1 VIAADMPVA
10 VAAVVAAV
18 LETHCCFQALD
29 QVSELLCCPI
39 THEVFKDPVV
49 AADGITY
56 ERSAITGWLT
66 THDTSPMTNT
76 PLPNCEL
83 HPNNLVRT
91 LIEELL

>member
-1 VIAADMPVA
+1 
-10 VAAVVAAV
+10 
-18 LETHCCFQALD
+18 
-29 QVSELLCCPI
+29 VSELLCCPI

-56 ERSAITGWLT
+56 ERQAITGWLT
-66 THDTSPMTNT
+66 THDTSPMTNI
-76 PLPNCEL
+76 PLANCEL

>member
-1 VIAADMPVA
+1 
-10 VAAVVAAV
+10 
-18 LETHCCFQALD
+18 
-29 QVSELLCCPI
+29 
-39 THEVFKDPVV
+39 VFKDPVV